1 MCMKHY
7 ISIIFSLAV
16 IALCVSCGPK
26 LQEDPEIQ
34 KVLAKAGNNRGE
46 LEKVLKHYY
55 GEPEKLAAAR
65 WLILNMPGHYTV
77 DGPEIDSL
85 EMVIQPLLTYKVNF
99 RLDQEVLE
107 KWNRFPF
114 YALTRNDDVRNLKA
128 SYLIDNIDRAYD
140 DWKNRPWNKNLTF
153 EEFCELLLPYNIGE
167 ARITNWR
174 EAYAETYRPKL
185 DSAYTGDDAI
195 VAAKV
200 LCDIIVNEGWV
211 YFDKLIS
218 PHRDA
223 LMLKEHRVGFNRDKV
238 DLYIYAMRACGI
250 PVAIDQMLISPES
263 KNSHQWVVVKDD
275 VTGRYLPF
283 GFDGMVPNREVPQ
296 RDHRKKGKVY
306 RVTYSKQNDHV
317 DDVYDIRSLPL
328 KIVNPCLKDVSDQYF
343 MPDSATVPIETH
355 NKEVYLALPVLD
367 EWLPI
372 DVGDVKGDSVTF
384 RNFEGGV
391 YYIPAFTY
399 DKNFIPCGY
408 PFYKDSN
415 FNTVILKPDTVH
427 TKKIILERTMPLRH
441 TQMRYASDFIIG
453 AMIEADDNPDF
464 TSPDTIVVIE
474 DTMRVRRMKFL
485 TPNPQREYQYL
496 RYNAAP
502 GQFVMV
508 AEIEIYSDIEEKNK
522 VGYSVKEE
530 VERSGPHYLSDNNL
544 FTAFTIPIPDS
555 KFIINLENP
564 TTVGCLRVTA
574 RNDGNYP
581 IPGHKYQL
589 VYQDGSKGWRPT
601 GEPQVASEDSR
612 LEFTVPDNAL
622 LKLIDISSN
631 QHKQVFTIRNGK
643 VYFSLDLGFYN
654 LKP

>member
-1 MCMKHY
+1 MKHY
-7 ISIIFSLAV
+7 ISAIITLAV
-16 IALCVSCGPK
+16 AALLVSCGPK
-26 LQEDPEIQ
+26 LQEGPEIQ
-34 KVLAKAGNNRGE
+34 KILAKAGNNRGE

-55 GEPEKLAAAR
+55 DEPEKLEAAR

-85 EMVIQPLLTYKVNF
+85 EMVLQPLLGYKVNF
-99 RLDQEVLE
+99 QLDQEVLE

-114 YALTRNDDVRNLKA
+114 YALTRNDDVRSLKA

-140 DWKNRPWNKNLTF
+140 DWKNRPWNKNLSF

-174 EAYAETYRPKL
+174 EAYADTYRPKL
-185 DSAYTGDDAI
+185 DSAYTGDDPT

-200 LCDIIVNEGWV
+200 LYEIIFKEGWA

-223 LMLKEHRVGFNRDKV
+223 LMLKEHRVGYNRDKV
-238 DLYIYAMRACGI
+238 DLYVYAMRACGI

-275 VTGRYLPF
+275 VSGRYIPF
-283 GFDGMVPNREVPQ
+283 GFDGMLPDRDIPQ

-306 RVTYSKQNDHV
+306 RMTYGKQNDHI

-343 MPDSATVPIETH
+343 VSDSATMAIDTH

-384 RNFEGGV
+384 RNFECGV
-391 YYIPAFTY
+391 YYVPAVTY
-399 DKNFIPCGY
+399 DKNFLPCGY
-408 PFYKDSN
+408 PFYLDSKL
-415 FNTVILKPDTVH
+415 NTIILKPDTLH
-427 TKKIILERTMPLRH
+427 TRKVVLERTMPFRQAQL
-441 TQMRYASDFIIG
+441 RYASDCIIG

-464 TSPDTIVVIE
+464 TSPDTIVMIE
-474 DTMRVRRMKFL
+474 DTMKIRRMKFL
-485 TPNPQREYQYL
+485 TPNPKRECKYL

-502 GQFVMV
+502 GQYVML
-508 AEIEIYSDIEEKNK
+508 AELEVYSDTEGNNK
-522 VGYSVKEE
+522 VGYNVKEE
-530 VERSGPHYLSDNNL
+530 VERSGPQYLSDNNL
-544 FTAFTIPIPDS
+544 FTAFTVPIADS
-555 KFIINLENP
+555 KFIATLDNP
-564 TTVGCLRVTA
+564 TTIGCLRITA

-589 VYQDGSKGWRPT
+589 VYQDGSKGWRPV
-601 GEPQVASEDSR
+601 GEPQIASEQST
-612 LEFTVPDNAL
+612 LEFTVPENAL
-622 LKLIDISSN
+622 LKLIDVSSN

-643 VYFSLDLGFYN
+643 VYYSLDLGFFN
-654 LKP
+654 LKS